1 MTFAGAIVLIGWV
14 VVVLYLFGGLSAA
27 VDGGPAAGVM
37 AALAV
42 TSVVVGEA
50 VGNAR
55 RLDCSNPFNLLESYR
70 RRFFLRL
77 AIAEAAALFGFVG
90 FILTNNPVM
99 YLIGAL
105 ATGVGFYRLAPTH
118 THLVAESDRMQ
129 FDGCQYRLERVLMQ
143 RPGTAR

>member
-77 AIAEAAALFGFVG
+77 AIAEASSASWGSSSRT
-90 FILTNNPVM
+90 IP
-99 YLIGAL
+99 
-105 ATGVGFYRLAPTH
+105 
-118 THLVAESDRMQ
+118 
-129 FDGCQYRLERVLMQ
+129 
-143 RPGTAR
+143 